1 MAVAGT
7 TNLLTHPSRV
17 HAWFRGL
24 SVLATLSVFALVVLG
39 GIVRVTGSGLGC
51 PDWPLCH
58 GGILPPLELKPMI
71 EFSHRL
77 AASFLVG
84 PLVVITCGV
93 AWVAYRRERWLVF
106 PATIALLLLL
116 AQALLGGATVTNE
129 LPGAAVAAHLALGEA
144 LLACLVLIS
153 VVAHRGPLS
162 FGSPNRAMGQP
173 DRFPLLAVASAA
185 AVYLLLI
192 SGSYVTVSG
201 ATGACFDWPLCQGD
215 VLPEQRLQVIHMA
228 HRFAAVFF
236 GLFVLYTLHIG
247 FRQRQRPLNVR
258 LLSIAV
264 AAALVAQV
272 MVGAANVWLDF
283 AVELRALH
291 QATAT
296 AVWGGMAGLAALS
309 LTGPALSQR
318 GASQ

>member
-1 MAVAGT
+1 MEVAGT

-17 HAWFRGL
+17 HAWFRCL
-24 SVLATLSVFALVVLG
+24 SVLAMLSVFALVVLG

-58 GGILPPLELKPMI
+58 GGFLPPLELKPII

-93 AWVAYRRERWLVF
+93 AWVAYRRERWLVI

-129 LPGAAVAAHLALGEA
+129 LPGALVAAHLALGEA

-153 VVAHRGPLS
+153 VVVYRGPLS
-162 FGSPNRAMGQP
+162 FRSPNRAMGQP
-173 DRFPLLAVASAA
+173 DRFPLLAVGSAA

-192 SGSYVTVSG
+192 SGSYVATSG
-201 ATGACFDWPLCQGD
+201 ATAACIDWPLCQGSF
-215 VLPEQRLQVIHMA
+215 LPEHRLQMIHMA

-236 GLFVLYTLHIG
+236 GLFVLYTLHVG
-247 FRQRQRPLNVR
+247 FRQRPVNVR
-258 LLSIAV
+258 LLSMAV
-264 AAALVAQV
+264 AAAFVAQV
-272 MVGAANVWLDF
+272 MVGAATIWLDF

-296 AVWGGMAGLAALS
+296 AMWGGMAGLAALS

-318 GASQ
+318 GASP

>member
-1 MAVAGT
+1 MATAET

-24 SVLATLSVFALVVLG
+24 SVLAMLSAFALVVLG
-39 GIVRVTGSGLGC
+39 GVVRVTGSGLGC

-58 GGILPPLELKPMI
+58 GSILPPLELKPII
-71 EFSHRL
+71 EYSHRL

-84 PLVVITCGV
+84 PLVVITFGV
-93 AWVAYRRERWLVF
+93 TWVAYRRERWLVF

-162 FGSPNRAMGQP
+162 TGSRLTGQP
-173 DRFPLLAVASAA
+173 DRFPILAAGSAA

-192 SGSYVTVSG
+192 SGSYVTISG
-201 ATGACFDWPLCQGD
+201 ATGACFDWPMCQGD
-215 VLPEQRLQVIHMA
+215 VLPEHRLQMIHMA
-228 HRFAAVFF
+228 HRFAAVLF
-236 GLFVLYTLHIG
+236 GLFVLYALHVG

-258 LLSIAV
+258 LLSMAV
-264 AAALVAQV
+264 AAAFVAQV
-272 MVGAANVWLDF
+272 LVGAATVWLDF

-309 LTGPALSQR
+309 FTEPALLQR
-318 GASQ
+318 RASP

>member
-7 TNLLTHPSRV
+7 TNLLTHSSRV

-24 SVLATLSVFALVVLG
+24 SVLSMLSVFALVVLG

-58 GGILPPLELKPMI
+58 GGLLPPLELKPII
-71 EFSHRL
+71 EYSHRL

-116 AQALLGGATVTNE
+116 AQVLLGGATVTNE

-162 FGSPNRAMGQP
+162 VRSPNRATGPP
-173 DRFPLLAVASAA
+173 DRFPLLAVGAAA

-215 VLPEQRLQVIHMA
+215 VLPEHRLQMIHMA
-228 HRFAAVFF
+228 HRFAAAFF
-236 GLFVLYTLHIG
+236 GLLVLYTLHVG
-247 FRQRQRPLNVR
+247 FRQRPVNVR

-264 AAALVAQV
+264 AAAFGAQV
-272 MVGAANVWLDF
+272 MVGAATVWLDF

-296 AVWGGMAGLAALS
+296 AVWGGLAGLAALS
-309 LTGPALSQR
+309 LTGPAFSQR
-318 GASQ
+318 GASP

>member
-24 SVLATLSVFALVVLG
+24 SVLAMLSVFALVVLG

-58 GGILPPLELKPMI
+58 GGLLPPLELKPII
-71 EFSHRL
+71 EYSHRL

-84 PLVVITCGV
+84 PLVVITFGV
-93 AWVAYRRERWLVF
+93 AWVAYRRERWLVL

-162 FGSPNRAMGQP
+162 FAPGSRVTGQP
-173 DRFPLLAVASAA
+173 DRFPLLAVGSAA

-192 SGSYVTVSG
+192 SGSYVTISG

-215 VLPEQRLQVIHMA
+215 VLPEHRLQMIHMA

-236 GLFVLYTLHIG
+236 GLFVLYTLHVG
-247 FRQRQRPLNVR
+247 FRQRQRPANVR

-272 MVGAANVWLDF
+272 MVGAATVWLDF

-318 GASQ
+318 GASP

>member
-1 MAVAGT
+1 MAAAET
-7 TNLLTHPSRV
+7 THLLTYPSRV

-24 SVLATLSVFALVVLG
+24 SVLTMLSVFALVVLG

-51 PDWPLCH
+51 PDWPLCQ
-58 GGILPPLELKPMI
+58 GSVLPPLELKPII
-71 EFSHRL
+71 EYSHRL
-77 AASFLVG
+77 AASLLVG
-84 PLVVITCGV
+84 PLVVITCAV
-93 AWVAYRRERWLVF
+93 AWVAYRRERWLVV

-153 VVAHRGPLS
+153 VIAHRGPLS
-162 FGSPNRAMGQP
+162 LKSPSRAMGQP
-173 DRFPLLAVASAA
+173 DRFPLLAVGSAA

-192 SGSYVTVSG
+192 SGSYVTTSG
-201 ATGACFDWPLCQGD
+201 ATAACFDWPLCQGN
-215 VLPEQRLQVIHMA
+215 VLPEHRLQIIHMA

-236 GLFVLYTLHIG
+236 GLFVLYTLHVG
-247 FRQRQRPLNVR
+247 FRQRPVNVR

-264 AAALVAQV
+264 AAAFVAQV
-272 MVGAANVWLDF
+272 MAGAATIWLDF
-283 AVELRALH
+283 AVEIRALH
-291 QATAT
+291 LATAS

-309 LTGPALSQR
+309 LTGPARSQR
-318 GASQ
+318 GASR